1 MKVHSYLNFDGK
13 AEEAF
18 MFYKCIF
25 GGEFSANMKMSEMPD
40 GNKLPKEE
48 QNRIMHIA
56 LPVGEGTLLMASDI
70 LPSAGHKM
78 VFGNQ
83 TYTMLS
89 PETKEEADRLF
100 DGLSKDADIE
110 MKMEDTFW
118 GDYMGSFTDKYS
130 IKWMVNVAGKQN

>member
-1 MKVHSYLNFDGK
+1 MKVHPYLNFDGK

-18 MFYKCIF
+18 MFYKSVF

-40 GNKLPKEE
+40 GKKLSKEE
-48 QNRIMHIA
+48 QNRTMHIA
-56 LPVGEGTLLMASDI
+56 LPIGEGTVLMASDI
-70 LPSAGHKM
+70 VPSAGHKLQS
-78 VFGNQ
+78 GSQ

-89 PETKEEADRLF
+89 PDTKEEADRLF

-118 GDYMGSFTDKYS
+118 GDYMGSFTDKFG
-130 IKWMVNVAGKQN
+130 IKWMINVTVQRN